1 MGVPGAGGEAKMGN
15 GRDLKEG
22 RMLPASIADVPLQSS
37 ASDQMQ
43 SPIEEVSIP
52 IQPTLSQRILYMVTV
67 LCELSDDHNQGNKR
81 KQQHLESLD
90 GILHQLSDNIRSMM
104 ESPFNYE
111 VDVYWILGCRWEEVL
126 GEDANVWES
135 YLQDQLLSNGVGLEV
150 WEDAMPL
157 DYEQTSLGPA
167 GGNQRHLG
175 EDAQSLDVQK

>member
-22 RMLPASIADVPLQSS
+22 RMLSASIADVPLQSS

-67 LCELSDDHNQGNKR
+67 LCELSDDHNQGNNR

-111 VDVYWILGCRWEEVL
+111 VDVYWILG
-126 GEDANVWES
+126 
-135 YLQDQLLSNGVGLEV
+135 
-150 WEDAMPL
+150 
-157 DYEQTSLGPA
+157 
-167 GGNQRHLG
+167 
-175 EDAQSLDVQK
+175 